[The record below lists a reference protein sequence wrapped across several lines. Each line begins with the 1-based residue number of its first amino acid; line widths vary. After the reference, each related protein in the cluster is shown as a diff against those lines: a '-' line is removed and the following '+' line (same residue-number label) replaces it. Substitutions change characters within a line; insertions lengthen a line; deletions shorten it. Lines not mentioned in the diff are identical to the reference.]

1 MKTLIYRIRK
11 VQDDKEG
18 NEFIVTS
25 SILDSEISFDEV
37 YEISDIVHEWV
48 SAKSCADLA
57 DGNYQKIRNNSF
69 RALLSNMALHTPTA
83 TQPKTYFIE
92 KEVDHD

>member
-37 YEISDIVHEWV
+37 YEISDVVHEWV

-69 RALLSNMALHTPTA
+69 RALLSTINTTFAFIFLQKTLIWPNYLH
-83 TQPKTYFIE
+83 
-92 KEVDHD
+92 

>member
-57 DGNYQKIRNNSF
+57 DGNYERIKNNSF
-69 RALLSNMALHTPTA
+69 RGLLSNMAVLTPIHK
-83 TQPKTYFIE
+83 QPKTYFIE